1 MNVNMNL
8 VIFFA
13 FFTLVSAGDKTCLDI
28 NGAGGDNGVAFDC
41 SAEAKIIKTS
51 GSAAACEDDQGV
63 KASCTAAGCCT
74 RTPHPACLANVDGKV
89 PFVDA
94 TKQFEYCTCGDRKVN
109 KHVCTAGSSCIGNV
123 CKCTPD
129 AKGFCI
135 SGTQSTTGETVGV
148 NYVQFGC
155 FTTAIPSTGG
165 SADTKVTCLDNGD
178 TKVEA
183 FTNTDA
189 TCATA
194 ATAKDFSFT
203 STGGMGR
210 APGTTSGSG
219 IYTANAIITANSAI
233 LGFVPEGPGAHYF
246 TAKCKADAV
255 VATPSSAAS
264 VPATNSTSDLGKN
277 NANPL
282 TIGFTSVA
290 LIVAALFAA
299 I

>member
-1 MNVNMNL
+1 M
-8 VIFFA
+8 
-13 FFTLVSAGDKTCLDI
+13 G
-28 NGAGGDNGVAFDC
+28 
-41 SAEAKIIKTS
+41 
-51 GSAAACEDDQGV
+51 GV

-109 KHVCTAGSSCIGNV
+109 KKSCTAGSSCIGNV

-129 AKGFCI
+129 AKGFCL
-135 SGTQSTTGETVGV
+135 SATQLPTGETVGV

-155 FTTAIPSTGG
+155 FTNALVIEAG

-178 TKVEA
+178 TKVDA

-219 IYTANAIITANSAI
+219 IYTASAIITANSAI

-264 VPATNSTSDLGKN
+264 VPAPSGLGKN

-299 I
+299 L